1 MDLSARLE
9 EFLAVLQIEAG
20 LSGNTILAY
29 RRDLR
34 GFRGPLTREGLQ
46 DFTASLLR
54 GRRRRASSI
63 ARASAALRSFLKFLE
78 RPDLAAFVLA
88 PKKPRLLPHPL
99 SHQQMEDLV
108 EAETGDAL
116 SLRDRALL
124 ELLYA
129 SGLRVSELSALRLE
143 DLHLEA
149 GYLRC
154 FGKGAK
160 ERVVPLGDRARD
172 RVREYLLRGR
182 GETSCEFVFV
192 SRKGGRLVRESIWR
206 LVKKHA
212 LHAGIHERVFP
223 HAVRHSFATHLV
235 EGGADLRYV
244 QEMLGHSKI
253 STTQIY
259 TQVDRERLRR
269 VHARYHPR
277 G

>member
-1 MDLSARLE
+1 VDFAGALE
-9 EFLAVLQIEAG
+9 DFLAHLEIEAG
-20 LSGNTILAY
+20 LSRNTVLAY

-34 GFRGPLTREGLQ
+34 AFRGPLTREGVQ
-46 DFTASLLR
+46 DFMASLLR
-54 GRRRRASSI
+54 GRRRASSI
-63 ARASAALRSFLKFLE
+63 ARASAALRTFLKHL
-78 RPDLAAFVLA
+78 RRADLAAFVLA

-99 SHQQMEDLV
+99 TRDQVESLL

-129 SGLRVSELSALRLE
+129 SGLRVSEISTLRLQ
-143 DLHLEA
+143 DLNLEA

-154 FGKGAK
+154 LGKGSK
-160 ERVVPLGDRARD
+160 ERVVPVGDRARD
-172 RVREYLLRGR
+172 LLREYLERDR
-182 GETSCEFVFV
+182 PPTAVEEVFV

-212 LHAGIHERVFP
+212 LHAGLQGRVFP

-269 VHARYHPR
+269 VHAKFHPR